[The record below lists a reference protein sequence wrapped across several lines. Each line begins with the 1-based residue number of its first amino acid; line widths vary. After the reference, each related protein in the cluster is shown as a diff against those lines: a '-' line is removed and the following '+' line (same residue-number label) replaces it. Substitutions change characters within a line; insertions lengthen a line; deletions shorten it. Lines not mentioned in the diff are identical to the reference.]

1 MLNDVLKLLTCR
13 SSVSDPVRRP
23 PEALSSLTR
32 HTNPCTGLNIND
44 LPTELL
50 AQILLFT
57 FTCRRR
63 DLEDFF
69 GMDSITE
76 LQSVCVRWNETVL
89 REPAFWTHIGEND
102 VLENSSAVED
112 KVQRSGALPL
122 TIRYQNFEAVSDEAD
137 EPPERPEFFKFVE
150 VISHCTH
157 RWKRLTL
164 YAYDPELKEV
174 LRCLVENR
182 LPKLEELEIR
192 TSPYTTPPLD
202 WTLYGV
208 PNLRRLVLDGSMVPW
223 GSSILHSLVRLEIE
237 GTIIMLDLLIDI
249 IQRSPNLEELVLSEL
264 QFDEDD
270 LEDDLAFQTDDNTPA
285 LLSQLKSIHIAG
297 YHGQSAPAVA
307 CVLKRISAPSIRSV
321 YISEHRDNQVHGG
334 RQVIK
339 ALAFHLGGQSVLP
352 SMLRRAS
359 NRALLELGGFRERM
373 YVGLRDPVNGL
384 YYDSCL
390 ALSEEDWEDTVVM
403 VAAAARGSNVPV
415 LLRFGWQPLRHL
427 VAALLFFPS
436 TRELDL
442 VRSHTP
448 LEDVLQ
454 LFTLLSHPLDVGKNE
469 EAWICRNLTK
479 LSLSG
484 RRSEEEL
491 AVIRREVAML
501 KRSRTDF
508 NVQKSRR
515 DGGTSND
522 EPLQIVEVLVGG
534 QEL

>member
-1 MLNDVLKLLTCR
+1 MRNDVLKSFTCR
-13 SSVSDPVRRP
+13 SSVSDPIRRL

-32 HTNPCTGLNIND
+32 HSNPCTGLNIND

-76 LQSVCVRWNETVL
+76 LRSVCVRWNETVL

-102 VLENSSAVED
+102 VLEYSSAVED

-122 TIRYQNFEAVSDEAD
+122 TIRYRNFEELPDDAD
-137 EPPERPEFFKFVE
+137 EPPERSEFSKFVE
-150 VISHCTH
+150 AIGHCTH

-164 YAYDPELKEV
+164 YAFDSELKEV
-174 LRCLVENR
+174 LRCLEENR

-208 PNLRRLVLDGSMVPW
+208 PNLRRLVLDGSMLPW
-223 GSSILHSLVRLEIE
+223 GSSVLHSLVRLEIE
-237 GTIIMLDLLIDI
+237 GAIIMLDLLIDI
-249 IQRSPNLEELVLSEL
+249 IQRSRNLEELVLSEL

-270 LEDDLAFQTDDNTPA
+270 LEDDLACQTDDSTPA
-285 LLSQLKSIHIAG
+285 LLSQLKSINIAG

-307 CVLKRISAPSIRSV
+307 CVLKRVYAPNIRNV
-321 YISEHRDNQVHGG
+321 HISEHRDYQVHGG
-334 RQVIK
+334 RQVIE
-339 ALAFHLGGQSVLP
+339 ALALHLGGQSVLP

-359 NRALLELGGFRERM
+359 NRALLELGGFRERT
-373 YVGLRDPVNGL
+373 YVGLRDPVNDL
-384 YYDSCL
+384 HYDSYL
-390 ALSEEDWEDTVVM
+390 ALSEEDWEDTLVM
-403 VAAAARGSNVPV
+403 VAAVARGPNVPV

-427 VAALLFFPS
+427 VVALSLFPS

-442 VRSHTP
+442 VHRYTP

-454 LFTLLSHPLDVGKNE
+454 LFTLLSHPLDVGKSE
-469 EAWICRNLTK
+469 GTWICPKLTK

-484 RRSEEEL
+484 GRSEGEL
-491 AVIRREVAML
+491 AVLRREVAML
-501 KRSRTDF
+501 KRSRTDV
-508 NVQKSRR
+508 NVQKSRT
-515 DGGTSND
+515 DSSTSTD
-522 EPLQIVEVLVGG
+522 EPLQIVELLVGG
-534 QEL
+534 LEL